1 MLLIEPNL
9 ETECKLW
16 CLKRAY
22 DVMVLN
28 TTKRERDGG
37 NKAKLSEFSYH
48 SRLKICHFLLYVV
61 DNNGPPKHNPSGVP
75 YGSRVYHNQN
85 MSEILSPRL
94 KVKGASSQ

>member
-1 MLLIEPNL
+1 
-9 ETECKLW
+9 
-16 CLKRAY
+16 
-22 DVMVLN
+22 MVLN

-61 DNNGPPKHNPSGVP
+61 DNSGPPKHNPSGVP
-75 YGSRVYHNQN
+75 NGSRVYRNQN